1 MRSITLLR
9 EGFGLLMVGFSV
21 ECTFDASV
29 NNILIDISDA
39 LCPVPEFPLSPSDY
53 PDDDEYEEVMARV

>member
-1 MRSITLLR
+1 
-9 EGFGLLMVGFSV
+9 MVGFSV
-21 ECTFDASV
+21 ECTFDDSV

-53 PDDDEYEEVMARV
+53 PDDDEYEEVMAKV